1 MRPESE
7 VRARLR
13 DMDGK
18 LRSTVAKVYKAQGQA
33 SVSVTEIAAVSLEAS
48 VLDAAVQELDW
59 VLGSP
64 IFRGGGVESES
75 KVLDPDS
82 PSTRCKGEPSSN
94 GSAVLGVGVHDEKV
108 NV

>member
-59 VLGSP
+59 VLGNP
-64 IFRGGGVESES
+64 IFRGGGSAES

-94 GSAVLGVGVHDEKV
+94 GSAPLGVEVHDEKV